1 MRLSLIRL
9 ISFHFNLILFNFLP
23 HQTQFVSAI
32 ELPGYFITHFFME
45 RLGRKR
51 TLFLGL
57 MGSGIFCIL
66 AEYVPGVSAKTI
78 SYVSGKLLITI
89 AFTCLYI
96 YTVEVFPTNLRHRF
110 FSICSV
116 VGRIG
121 STLAPLTPLLIQL
134 SPSLPLILFAVFSFS
149 SSLLLCHLPETHNKK
164 LPENVDE
171 AFN

>member
-1 MRLSLIRL
+1 M
-9 ISFHFNLILFNFLP
+9 
-23 HQTQFVSAI
+23 QFVSAI
-32 ELPGYFITHFFME
+32 ELPGYFITHFLME
-45 RLGRKR
+45 RFGRKR

-66 AEYVPGVSAKTI
+66 SEIVPGVSSKTLC
-78 SYVSGKLLITI
+78 YVIGKLLITI
-89 AFTCLYI
+89 GFTCLYI
-96 YTVEVFPTNLRHRF
+96 YTVEVFPTSLRHRF

-121 STLAPLTPLLIQL
+121 SIIAPLTPLLIQL
-134 SPSLPLILFAVFSFS
+134 SPSLPLILFAILSFS
-149 SSLLLCHLPETHNKK
+149 SSLLLCNLPETHNRK

>member
-1 MRLSLIRL
+1 
-9 ISFHFNLILFNFLP
+9 
-23 HQTQFVSAI
+23 
-32 ELPGYFITHFFME
+32 ME

-66 AEYVPGVSAKTI
+66 AEYVPGDSSKTI
-78 SYVSGKLLITI
+78 CYVCGKLLITI

-110 FSICSV
+110 LSICCV

-121 STLAPLTPLLIQL
+121 SIIAPLTPLLIQF
-134 SPSLPLILFAVFSFS
+134 SSSLPLILFAVFSFS
-149 SSLLLCHLPETHNKK
+149 SSVLLFHLPETLNRK

>member
-1 MRLSLIRL
+1 
-9 ISFHFNLILFNFLP
+9 
-23 HQTQFVSAI
+23 
-32 ELPGYFITHFFME
+32 ME
-45 RLGRKR
+45 RYGRKR

-66 AEYVPGVSAKTI
+66 SEYVPGVSSKTLC
-78 SYVSGKLLITI
+78 YVIGKLLITI

-96 YTVEVFPTNLRHRF
+96 YTVEVFPTSLRHRF

-116 VGRIG
+116 VGRVG
-121 STLAPLTPLLIQL
+121 SILTQLTPLLIQL
-134 SPSLPLILFAVFSFS
+134 SPSLPLILFAILSFS
-149 SSLLLCHLPETHNKK
+149 SSVLLCNLPETHNRK